1 MSARQAVAEYV
12 ITNSEDFLTA
22 DDVILTSGCSMAL
35 EMCFRALANP
45 GENILIPRPCWNYT
59 TWIMGNGI
67 KVKFY
72 NLDPTKDWEV
82 NLKHLESQI
91 DGKTKGILVN
101 NPSNPTGSVFS
112 KQHIQKI
119 LRIAERYRVPIIA
132 DEVYER
138 FVFPGVKYHPM
149 SSLSKNV
156 PILTCSGL
164 TKRFLMPG
172 IRLGWIIIN
181 DRNISLRNIKKGL
194 NNICSRNF
202 GPNCSIQRALPD
214 ILKNTPQEFF
224 DNTNRQ
230 TAVSY

>member
-1 MSARQAVAEYV
+1 MESARQSVAEYV
-12 ITNSEDFLTA
+12 SQNCLDILTA

-59 TWIMGNGI
+59 TWIMGSGI

-82 NLKHLESQI
+82 NLKHLESQV
-91 DGKTKGILVN
+91 DGKTKAILIN

-132 DEVYER
+132 DEVYEH

-149 SSLSKNV
+149 GSLSKNV

-181 DRNISLRNIKKGL
+181 DRNSSLRNIKKVCQYFP
-194 NNICSRNF
+194 INF
-202 GPNCSIQRALPD
+202 INL
-214 ILKNTPQEFF
+214 F
-224 DNTNRQ
+224 DLL
-230 TAVSY
+230 